1 MRGTLL
7 RLGSKGVLLSMAM
20 LAASPGRGATEP
32 LNVPPVAL
40 AASDEDST
48 LLAVPTRLDRIGR
61 IVVPVMINGQ
71 GPFRFIVDTGASHSV
86 VSPALAA
93 RLGLTPTVEAAIL
106 VNGITGTS
114 QVPGVTIEKLQA
126 GDLSIENT
134 DFPVVWAPLMGGA
147 DGILGAAGLSAQRLL
162 VDFDRNKV
170 VLSRAGSGTPAGYAK
185 IAARR
190 LEGGLVA
197 VSARVG
203 RIDTIAIIDTGSE
216 RTLGNL
222 ALRDALNQQP
232 RPGMQA
238 HVTTVFGATTEVAPG
253 DAQVV
258 PTIAIDQ
265 LRISEATVVYG
276 HFHIFKVWNLESR
289 PALIV
294 GMDILGTVG
303 AMSIDF
309 KHPYVYLAGDR
320 VLTAES
326 AGLHSYS
333 LPAPVR
339 K

>member
-1 MRGTLL
+1 MRSTLK
-7 RLGSKGVLLSMAM
+7 RLCSGSALLSIAL
-20 LAASPGRGATEP
+20 LATSPCGATEP
-32 LNVPPVAL
+32 LSVPPVAI
-40 AASDEDST
+40 AAPDEDTT
-48 LLAVPTRLDRIGR
+48 LLAVPTRIDRIGR

-93 RLGLTPTVEAAIL
+93 KLGLTPTPEAAIL
-106 VNGITGTS
+106 VNGITGTA
-114 QVPGVTIEKLQA
+114 QVPGVTIAKLQA
-126 GDLSIENT
+126 GDLAIEDTN
-134 DFPVVWAPLMGGA
+134 FPVVWAPLMAGA

-162 VDFDRNKV
+162 VDFDHNKV
-170 VLSRAGSGTPAGYAK
+170 VLSPAASGTPSGFAK

-190 LEGGLVA
+190 LDGGLIA
-197 VSARVG
+197 VKARVG

-232 RPGMQA
+232 RPGMEA
-238 HVTTVFGATTEVAPG
+238 HVTTVFGATTEVTPG

-265 LRISEATVVYG
+265 LRISDVTVVYG
-276 HFHIFKVWNLESR
+276 KFHIFNVWNLENR

-309 KHPYVYLAGDR
+309 KHQYLYLAGDR
-320 VLTAES
+320 VLTAET

-333 LPAPVR
+333 LPAGR
-339 K
+339 R

>member
-1 MRGTLL
+1 MRSTLK
-7 RLGSKGVLLSMAM
+7 RLCSGSALLSIAL
-20 LAASPGRGATEP
+20 LATSPCGATEP
-32 LNVPPVAL
+32 LSVPPVAI
-40 AASDEDST
+40 AAPDEDTT
-48 LLAVPTRLDRIGR
+48 LLAVPTRIDRIGR

-86 VSPALAA
+86 VSPALAVK
-93 RLGLTPTVEAAIL
+93 LGLTPTAESAIL
-106 VNGITGTS
+106 VNGITGTA
-114 QVPGVTIEKLQA
+114 QVPGVTIAKLQA
-126 GDLSIENT
+126 GDLAIEDTN
-134 DFPVVWAPLMGGA
+134 FPVVWAPLMAGA

-162 VDFDRNKV
+162 VDFDHNKV
-170 VLSRAGSGTPAGYAK
+170 VLSPAASGTPSGFAK

-190 LEGGLVA
+190 LDGGLIA
-197 VSARVG
+197 VKARVG

-232 RPGMQA
+232 RPGMEA
-238 HVTTVFGATTEVAPG
+238 HVTTVFGATTEVTPG

-265 LRISEATVVYG
+265 LRISDVTVVYG
-276 HFHIFKVWNLESR
+276 KFHIFNVWNLENR

-309 KHPYVYLAGDR
+309 KHQYLYLAGDR
-320 VLTAES
+320 VLTAET

-333 LPAPVR
+333 LPAGR
-339 K
+339 R

>member
-1 MRGTLL
+1 MRSTFRKLCS
-7 RLGSKGVLLSMAM
+7 GSALLSVAI
-20 LAASPGRGATEP
+20 LAASPSGATEP
-32 LNVPPVAL
+32 LSVPPVAL
-40 AASDEDST
+40 AAPDEDTT
-48 LLAVPTRLDRIGR
+48 LLAVPTRIDRIGR

-93 RLGLTPTVEAAIL
+93 KLGLTPTAEAAIL
-106 VNGITGTS
+106 VNGITGTA
-114 QVPGVTIEKLQA
+114 QVPCVTVARLQA
-126 GDLSIENT
+126 GDLAIEDT
-134 DFPVVWAPLMGGA
+134 DFPVVWAPLMAGA

-162 VDFDRNKV
+162 VDFDHNKV
-170 VLSRAGSGTPAGYAK
+170 MLSPAASGTPSGYAR
-185 IAARR
+185 IPARR

-197 VSARVG
+197 VKARVG

-222 ALRDALNQQP
+222 ALRDALKQQP
-232 RPGMQA
+232 RPGMEA
-238 HVTTVFGATTEVAPG
+238 HVTTVFGATTDVAAG

-258 PTIAIDQ
+258 PTISIDQ
-265 LRISEATVVYG
+265 LRISDVTVVYG
-276 HFHIFKVWNLESR
+276 KFHIFNVWNLENR

-309 KHPYVYLAGDR
+309 KHQYVYLAGDR
-320 VLTAES
+320 VLTAET

-333 LPAPVR
+333 MPPGR
-339 K
+339 R

>member
-1 MRGTLL
+1 MRSTLK
-7 RLGSKGVLLSMAM
+7 RLCSGSALLSIAV
-20 LAASPGRGATEP
+20 LATAPCGATEP
-32 LNVPPVAL
+32 LSAPAVAI
-40 AASDEDST
+40 AAPDDDTT
-48 LLAVPTRLDRIGR
+48 LLAVPTRIDRIGR

-93 RLGLTPTVEAAIL
+93 KLGLTPTPEAAIL
-106 VNGITGTS
+106 VNGITGTA
-114 QVPGVTIEKLQA
+114 QVPGVTIAKLQA
-126 GDLSIENT
+126 GDLAIEDTN
-134 DFPVVWAPLMGGA
+134 FPVVWAPLMAGA

-162 VDFDRNKV
+162 VDFDHNKV
-170 VLSRAGSGTPAGYAK
+170 VLSRAGSGTPSGYAR
-185 IAARR
+185 IPARR

-197 VSARVG
+197 VRARVG
-203 RIDTIAIIDTGSE
+203 RVDTVAIIDTGSE

-222 ALRDALNQQP
+222 ALRDALKQQP
-232 RPGMQA
+232 RPGMEA

-265 LRISEATVVYG
+265 LRISDVTVVYG
-276 HFHIFKVWNLESR
+276 KFHIFSVWNLENR
-289 PALIV
+289 PALII

-309 KHPYVYLAGDR
+309 KHQYVYLAGDG
-320 VLTAES
+320 VLTAET

-333 LPAPVR
+333 MPTPGSR
-339 K
+339 R